1 MVSNRRIGT
10 EHSQTRLAL
19 LDATEQLMLEEGYAS
34 VTSRRVAQK
43 AGLKPQ
49 LVHYYFRTMDDLFL
63 AAFQRRAEE
72 GLAHRSEAF
81 DADQSLRALWAF
93 SDDPRGTALL
103 MEFAAL
109 ANHRKSI
116 RAEVARYGELFRLR
130 QTEVLTQVMEEK
142 GIDTER
148 LPPIVVM
155 VLMTS
160 LSQILVMEETL
171 GMRAGHVETRE
182 VVHRFLDE
190 LEGGSVPS
198 PTIETKTVVPKTDKV
213 KAHKKTPPAR
223 KPKAVDAG

>member
-1 MVSNRRIGT
+1 
-10 EHSQTRLAL
+10 
-19 LDATEQLMLEEGYAS
+19 MLEEGYAS

-72 GLAHRSEAF
+72 GLVHRSEAF

-130 QTEVLTQVMEEK
+130 QTEVLTKVMEEK
-142 GIDTER
+142 GIDTD
-148 LPPIVVM
+148 LFPPIVVT

-160 LSQILVMEETL
+160 LSQILVMEEAL
-171 GMRAGHVETRE
+171 GMSAGHVETRE
-182 VVHRFLDE
+182 AVHRFLDA
-190 LEGGSVPS
+190 LEGGPARS
-198 PTIETKTVVPKTDKV
+198 PTETKTDTVKTDKGKTDKVKTDKV
-213 KAHKKTPPAR
+213 KAPPAR

>member
-10 EHSQTRLAL
+10 ENSQTRLAL

-63 AAFQRRAEE
+63 AAFQRRAEA

-81 DADQSLRALWAF
+81 DSDRSLRVLWAF
-93 SDDPRGTALL
+93 SDDARGTALL

-130 QTEVLTQVMEEK
+130 QTEVLKKVMEEK
-142 GIDTER
+142 GIDTQR
-148 LPPIVVM
+148 VPPMVVT

-160 LSQILVMEETL
+160 LSQILVMEEAL
-171 GMRAGHVETRE
+171 GISTGHAETRE
-182 VVHRFLDE
+182 AVNRYLDE
-190 LEGGSVPS
+190 LERAPDRSS
-198 PTIETKTVVPKTDKV
+198 AV
-213 KAHKKTPPAR
+213 KKKTGPVKTPQ
-223 KPKAVDAG
+223 